1 MSRTSRWSLTWGRI
15 VDTLLWTVVVMFVS
29 LLSFAVAEY
38 SAREEDQRL
47 ERVHADGVALGA
59 AMCGRDVR

>member
-1 MSRTSRWSLTWGRI
+1 MSRANKHALKARNVIDI
-15 VDTLLWTVVVMFVS
+15 VFWTVVVLVVS

-38 SAREEDQRL
+38 SSRELDQRL

-59 AMCGRDVR
+59 AMCGRDAR